1 MNTLMTTAQAAELI
15 LSGRPLLLAGDEELL
30 RALPRGSWIGGT
42 IPYFMT
48 AEGGA
53 LDHGRIFVTDL
64 PEFVT
69 GAQIRSY
76 AEDALPHI
84 PRDYPANGVSFI
96 ILPAFSGAHSRYA
109 RECQSWPELFL
120 RPLLGWV
127 AGVDLAELGQKTPK
141 VFDGATGEVFA
152 DRAVV
157 LHASLPEGRYAKVDI
172 ANIFTQGAGS
182 ALTFDEAGFQA
193 RTCRVDGVETNFAAW
208 LREREVNTKL
218 PLVADYAGAM
228 VNVSIQDA
236 GAESGVVSLYAP
248 VFPEREYRVA
258 RPVGDYAEAF
268 RAVLE
273 ERRVSPAFTCN
284 CILNFL
290 YGELEGKHTGEL
302 VGPITF
308 GEIAYVLLNQTMVY
322 LTFESA

>member
-1 MNTLMTTAQAAELI
+1 MNTLMNPAQAAEI
-15 LSGRPLLLAGDEELL
+15 IRSGRPLLLAGDEELL

-48 AEGGA
+48 PEGGA
-53 LDHGRIFVTDL
+53 LDRDRVFVTEL
-64 PEFVT
+64 PDFVT
-69 GAQIRSY
+69 GAVVRSY
-76 AEDALPHI
+76 AEDTLPRI
-84 PRDYPANGVSFI
+84 PKDYPDNGVSFV

-120 RPLLGWV
+120 RPLVGWV
-127 AGVDLAELGQKTPK
+127 AGVALADLGKTTPK
-141 VFDGATGEVFA
+141 VFDGATGEVFE

-157 LHASLPEGRYAKVDI
+157 MHASLPEGRYAKVDI
-172 ANIFTQGAGS
+172 ANIFTQGSGEAI
-182 ALTFDEAGFQA
+182 TFDEAGFQA
-193 RTCRVDGVETNFAAW
+193 RRCRVDGVEKNLAAW
-208 LREREVNTKL
+208 LREREVSTKL
-218 PLVADYAGAM
+218 PLVADYSGAM

-236 GAESGVVSLYAP
+236 GAESGLVSFYAP
-248 VFPEREYRVA
+248 VFPGHEYRVA

-268 RAVLE
+268 RAVLGD
-273 ERRVSPAFTCN
+273 RHVSPAFTCN

-290 YGELEGKHTGEL
+290 YGELQGKRTGEL

-308 GEIAYVLLNQTMVY
+308 GEIGYVLLNQTMVY